1 MTSPVVLGLWDGH
14 EASVSLL
21 AEGRLIFA
29 LSEERTSRRKRASG
43 FPEGAL
49 GAALRFADQRGL
61 EVTDVALAGRHGR
74 APLRLLDHLYRR
86 TSPER
91 DPLSLSSVAVRA
103 WESLIPRATGF
114 RALEAAL
121 GRLAPLR
128 RVARLLPRPF
138 RIHVVAHHDA
148 HAWSALFGA
157 HDASA
162 LVLTWD
168 AYGEGLA
175 ASARFAGSPER
186 LNAALPVSAGLA
198 MLYGAVTH
206 ALGFKEG
213 DEGKVMGLAGRGR
226 PEVAAGRVGQLFRTD
241 TAAPSL
247 VRPLCH
253 AELRRLVKGL
263 SREDVAAGLQ
273 AATQREVTRWLR
285 SLLSGGARP
294 SRLLLAGGLFA
305 NIRVNQALER
315 EDVGGVY
322 VFPNMVDGGLSA
334 GAAHKVWYERSHG
347 LAAEPATLQ
356 LGPEMEAA
364 RITRAVASLSDSSL
378 QVAER
383 GPAAA
388 RMATRIARGEVIAL
402 ADGRDEFGPR
412 ALGARSILFS
422 ASRRGLPERV
432 NRGLGRDGFMP
443 FGPAVLAEAA
453 EGMWSEISA
462 ASDLSSMTLAVDAS
476 PDFARR
482 FPSAVH
488 VDGTTRPQV
497 VRAESAP
504 QLHELLSRLRAM
516 GEAPVLINTS
526 FNRHGEPIVHSP
538 EDALKTFTG
547 ADIDAL
553 FIGDYEITRAEQ
565 ARPRRNT

>member
-1 MTSPVVLGLWDGH
+1 MNSPVVLGLWDGH

-21 AEGRLIFA
+21 AEGRLVFA
-29 LSEERTSRRKRASG
+29 LSEERTSRQKRASG
-43 FPEGAL
+43 FPEGAVR
-49 GAALRFADQRGL
+49 AALSFADEQAL
-61 EVTDVALAGRHGR
+61 EITDVALAGQHGR
-74 APLRLLDHLYRR
+74 APLRLLEPLYRKS
-86 TSPER
+86 SPER

-103 WESLIPRATGF
+103 WESLLPRATGL

-128 RVARLLPRPF
+128 RLAGLLPRPF
-138 RIHVVAHHDA
+138 RVHVVPHHDA

-175 ASARFAGSPER
+175 ATARSAHSPER
-186 LNAALPVSAGLA
+186 LVAALPTSAGLA

-213 DEGKVMGLAGRGR
+213 DEGKVMGLAARGR
-226 PEVAAGRVGQLFRTD
+226 PEVAGARVEQLFRAD
-241 TAAPSL
+241 TAAPCL
-247 VRPLCH
+247 KRPLSH
-253 AELRRLVKGL
+253 AELRRLIDGL
-263 SREDVAAGLQ
+263 GREDVAAGLQ
-273 AATQREVTRWLR
+273 AVTERELGRWLR
-285 SLLSGGARP
+285 SLLGGRARP
-294 SRLLLAGGLFA
+294 ARLLLAGGLFA
-305 NIRVNQALER
+305 NIRVNQALGR

-334 GAAHKVWYERSHG
+334 GAAHKVWYEQSHS
-347 LAAEPATLQ
+347 LAEEPETLH
-356 LGPEMEAA
+356 LGPRMEASQV
-364 RITRAVASLSDSSL
+364 TRALDASALR
-378 QVAER
+378 VERR

-388 RMATRIARGEVIAL
+388 RMAARISRGEVIAV

-422 ASRRGLPERV
+422 ASREGLPGRV

-443 FGPAVLAEAA
+443 FGPAVLDEATT
-453 EGMWSEISA
+453 GCWTGVPA
-462 ASDLSSMTLAVDAS
+462 ASDLGTMTLAVDAS
-476 PDFARR
+476 ADFERR

-497 VRAESAP
+497 VRAGSAP
-504 QLHELLSRLRAM
+504 RLHEMLSRLQAM
-516 GEAPVLINTS
+516 GEAPVVINTS
-526 FNRHGEPIVHSP
+526 FNRHGEPIVHSL
-538 EDALKTFTG
+538 EDALRTFS
-547 ADIDAL
+547 ASDIDAL
-553 FIGDYEITRAEQ
+553 FIGEDEITRRDKTA
-565 ARPRRNT
+565 ARGRA